1 MEIRWTP
8 TAPADVIETRDH
20 VVVEVELP
28 GVALADILVEIDG
41 AMLTVA
47 AERKLDT
54 TPGRTH
60 HLSERKH
67 GRVTRSFVL
76 PVAVEGRR
84 GRARYAAGVL
94 VIELPKRALTNAR
107 EGANATEN
115 ENGT

>member
-20 VVVEVELP
+20 VVVEIELP
-28 GVALADILVEIDG
+28 GIALADIGVEIDG
-41 AMLTVA
+41 DLLTVV
-47 AERKLDT
+47 AERRLDT

-67 GRVTRSFVL
+67 GRMTRSFAL
-76 PVAVEGRR
+76 PVAVEGTR

-94 VIELPKRALTNAR
+94 IIELPKRLLTSPRESAL
-107 EGANATEN
+107 ATESK
-115 ENGT
+115 T